1 LLLAAQSDLAP
12 LPKVL
17 KEGQQKEQ
25 EQQQQ
30 QEQAD
35 AASTTAAA
43 AKAAAAAKPVL
54 VPEVLSEDA
63 NEHWRLTD
71 SIIMNVLRRY

>member
-1 LLLAAQSDLAP
+1 MCWRCLFFDPQADLAP

-17 KEGQQKEQ
+17 KEDKQREQ

-30 QEQAD
+30 GQAE
-35 AASTTAAA
+35 AA

-54 VPEVLSEDA
+54 VPEVLSGDA

-71 SIIMNVLRRY
+71 SIIMNVLRR